1 MAAYE
6 DITLEALWEL
16 ARCIRR
22 RRGTSSELIVLR
34 AARRPQSKM
43 PEAVTQRL
51 PMFR

>member
-6 DITLEALWEL
+6 DITVEALWEL

-22 RRGTSSELIVLR
+22 RGGGSEFIVLR
-34 AARRPQSKM
+34 AARRPQSMK